1 MSEVAFCE
9 TLSIHVD
16 ALKYE
21 VIEQS
26 NGNAT
31 VIKFDIDIERYS
43 PGDVLVVLDDE
54 SIVFHGIIGGFDEE
68 QGIASDLKGSLL
80 PATVQ

>member
-21 VIEQS
+21 VVEQA

-31 VIKFDIDIERYS
+31 VIKFDIDTERYS
-43 PGDVLVVLDDE
+43 PGDVLVVLDDD
-54 SIVFHGIIGGFDEE
+54 SIVFHGIIGGFQDGK
-68 QGIASDLKGSLL
+68 GIASDPKGSLL